1 VPTDDLTVKEHL
13 KVSMLRELE
22 NKMETVSYTMP
33 KRVVVFR

>member
-1 VPTDDLTVKEHL
+1 VLTDDLTVKEHL

-22 NKMETVSYTMP
+22 NKMETIFYTMP

>member
-22 NKMETVSYTMP
+22 NKMETVFYTMP
-33 KRVVVFR
+33 KKVVVFR